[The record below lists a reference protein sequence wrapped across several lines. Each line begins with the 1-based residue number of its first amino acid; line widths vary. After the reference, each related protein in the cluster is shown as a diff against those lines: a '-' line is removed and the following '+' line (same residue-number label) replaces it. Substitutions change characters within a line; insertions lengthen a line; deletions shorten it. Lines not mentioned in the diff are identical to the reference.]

1 MRSRAKYL
9 YKAEQ
14 EARVKEGLYAAE
26 RALLVA
32 SAYKPLERGRSAFDS
47 VYSSGDAAKIAAEL
61 AKGTTHPERVATKV
75 RGALPRRGL
84 SLRSILLMLLL
95 VWIPAADA
103 AWNEWS
109 APPDENSLFDTL
121 FFASYFVQL
130 ASGFAGKR
138 LDPTRAAPALFL
150 SDVAGK
156 VGASLRAAGASQRFY
171 NMASGKYPMDVEQK
185 GYMGV
190 ELLAPLRMVGSD
202 TLSKIVDKG
211 ELAQKAY
218 TIKEMVLKHIRP
230 TVIEKENKAFAE
242 AIKGGVTEALI
253 DVETVAGTGAAAPAG
268 AEASAAAPVKIE
280 L

>member
-1 MRSRAKYL
+1 MRTRAKYMQ
-9 YKAEQ
+9 KAEQ

-26 RALLVA
+26 KALLVA
-32 SAYKPLERGRSAFDS
+32 SAYKPLERRRGVFDS

-61 AKGTTHPERVATKV
+61 SKSTTRPERVAGQIRSLAG
-75 RGALPRRGL
+75 RGRRRGL

-130 ASGFAGKR
+130 ASGLAAKR
-138 LDPTRAAPALFL
+138 LDPTRAAPALFI

-171 NMASGKYPMDVEQK
+171 NTASGKYPMNVEQK

-190 ELLAPLRMVGSD
+190 ELLAPLRMAGSD
-202 TLSKIVDKG
+202 TLSKIVNAG
-211 ELAQKAY
+211 EAGQKAY
-218 TIKEMVLKHIRP
+218 TLKEMAMKYIRP
-230 TVIEKENKAFAE
+230 AVIEKENKAFVE
-242 AIKGGVTEALI
+242 AIKAGVTEALI
-253 DVETVAGTGAAAPAG
+253 DVEAVAGAAAPAG
-268 AEASAAAPVKIE
+268 SGAAAPVKID